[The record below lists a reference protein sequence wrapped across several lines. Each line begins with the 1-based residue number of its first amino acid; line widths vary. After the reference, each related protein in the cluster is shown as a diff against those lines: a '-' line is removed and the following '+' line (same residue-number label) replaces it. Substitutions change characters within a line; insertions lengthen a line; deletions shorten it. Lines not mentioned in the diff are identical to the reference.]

1 MSFKKSVLFSIS
13 SVRYICSICR
23 SESGFESVSS
33 IKLFNIKPKTNF
45 TLSRLIKESLNVDLT
60 KNCCVCTS
68 ETKHTESTI
77 LLHPP
82 QYLVVTVNRFSFDN
96 GKDFKEKTKLLVENE
111 IKINE
116 HVFILS
122 AIIHHHGP
130 TLRAGHYTTSIIN
143 HNILYTCNDSSVTSA
158 MLVNV
163 MESDSA
169 YLVFYKL
176 SI

>member
-1 MSFKKSVLFSIS
+1 M
-13 SVRYICSICR
+13 
-23 SESGFESVSS
+23 
-33 IKLFNIKPKTNF
+33 
-45 TLSRLIKESLNVDLT
+45 
-60 KNCCVCTS
+60 CTS
-68 ETKHTESTI
+68 ETKHIESTI

-82 QYLVVTVNRFSFDN
+82 QYLVIIIKRFSFEN
-96 GKDFKEKTKLLVENE
+96 GMDFKEKTKLLVEND

-122 AIIHHHGP
+122 AIIHHHGS
-130 TLRAGHYTTSIIN
+130 TIRAGHYTTSIIN
-143 HNILYTCNDSSVTSA
+143 QNILYTCNDSSVTSA

-176 SI
+176 ST